1 MARLKELDEIAQ
13 SALGSA
19 LSLTKSSVA
28 FLGLT
33 DAGGAYDRVYSR
45 SADSSV
51 VAQREEAE
59 KLIASAASS
68 SHPSIWG
75 HPLMCGGETIGMIGV
90 ARGLGYSDFQR
101 HAFAT
106 FAGQVA
112 SSIQAAVLRQK
123 RQDMVEALGKP
134 RRDPERVRA
143 GQ

>member
-1 MARLKELDEIAQ
+1 MSPIAPSASIRRTCRAGREMARIKELDEIGH

-33 DAGGAYDRVYSR
+33 DASGAYDRVYSR

-51 VAQREEAE
+51 VGQREEAE

-75 HPLMCGGETIGMIGV
+75 HPLM
-90 ARGLGYSDFQR
+90 S
-101 HAFAT
+101 
-106 FAGQVA
+106 
-112 SSIQAAVLRQK
+112 
-123 RQDMVEALGKP
+123 
-134 RRDPERVRA
+134 
-143 GQ
+143 